1 MSVFKPVFDGYMKI
15 YLHDEIPE
23 RLANRATFVGDWVAA
38 KRRKILKKERRFKVT
53 LHIFDKDGHKCGLE
67 TFEFM
72 SAGNDQDLSHAI
84 FKVGS
89 KFVNEL
95 ASRFEVDTT
104 NSYAVIR
111 A

>member
-1 MSVFKPVFDGYMKI
+1 MKPKFNGYLKMF
-15 YLHDEIPE
+15 LHDHDLSNLI
-23 RLANRATFVGDWVAA
+23 NRAEFTGDWVAA

-104 NSYAVIR
+104 NSYAIIR

>member
-1 MSVFKPVFDGYMKI
+1 MKPKFNGYLKMF
-15 YLHDEIPE
+15 LHDHDLNNLI
-23 RLANRATFVGDWVAA
+23 NRAEFTGDWVAA
-38 KRRKILKKERRFKVT
+38 NRRKILKKERRFKVT
-53 LHIFDKDGHKCGLE
+53 LHIFDKDGHKCGIE

>member
-1 MSVFKPVFDGYMKI
+1 MKPIFNGHLKMF
-15 YLHDEIPE
+15 LHDKDLNNLI
-23 RLANRATFVGDWVAA
+23 RRAEFTGDWVAS
-38 KRRKILKKERRFKVT
+38 KRRKILKKERQFKVT

-89 KFVNEL
+89 QFVNEL
-95 ASRFEVDTT
+95 AEKFDVDTT
-104 NSYAVIR
+104 NSYAVVR